1 MSIVLTKPSRT
12 GQCARRGMQPRPHE
26 LRTSASS
33 TYYVM
38 TPRLRG
44 HLCPWSQH
52 CMFLCHAS
60 LVHILHPALT
70 NQQFRQDG
78 HLCPDWPAWPH
89 PAATMAAAYTAQTM
103 VLAPLKSLPDCI
115 SNTPLKHHSS
125 QTDSQQPWD
134 RNSRSQSQSQS
145 QSLRRRRC
153 RSWRRSFTRRR
164 RLVIGSEVILHLRL
178 CAGVATLL

>member
-89 PAATMAAAYTAQTM
+89 PAATMAAAYTAQSM
-103 VLAPLKSLPDCI
+103 LFAPKSSP
-115 SNTPLKHHSS
+115 HSIGNITVKDRDS
-125 QTDSQQPWD
+125 RANSQQPWD
-134 RNSRSQSQSQS
+134 KNSRSQSQSQS
-145 QSLRRRRC
+145 LQ
-153 RSWRRSFTRRR
+153 RRSSR
-164 RLVIGSEVILHLRL
+164 S
-178 CAGVATLL
+178 